1 MKHFYNFK
9 NSFFLLLSSFIGLTS
24 FAQVDMVASVD
35 VTPPVTNGQTFNYT
49 LGTVSAG
56 TVYNAVRVK
65 ITYDENIIQL
75 NSFTPSGVFNL
86 TAQNDTSVPGVIL
99 YDAAKSGANLNDN
112 QTIFTAEFEVLD
124 SGQNIIIVNDANL
137 SDGAFVSNP
146 VGNNV
151 LGTTND
157 IDFSTLS
164 TEDSELKNSLS
175 IYPNPAKDNLNIKLN
190 RSSFGLQ
197 SIKINSIDGKL
208 VKRLNVEGSYSE
220 AIRVDISDLRSAM
233 YFMTIISEDDRQ
245 ANYKFV
251 VK

>member
-1 MKHFYNFK
+1 MKKYYQLK
-9 NSFFLLLSSFIGLTS
+9 NSFFLLLFLFFSIVST
-24 FAQVDMVASVD
+24 AQVDLTASVD
-35 VTPPVTNGQTFNYT
+35 EIPPLTNGQTFNYSIESVGPAWVGVRIK
-49 LGTVSAG
+49 LI
-56 TVYNAVRVK
+56 YDPAV
-65 ITYDENIIQL
+65 IQL
-75 NSFTPSGVFNL
+75 NSLTPIYAFNIPL
-86 TAQNDTSVPGVIL
+86 VNDTATPGLIK
-99 YDAAKSGANLNDN
+99 YEGIDTSPISPDI
-112 QTIFTAEFEVLD
+112 TIFTIEFEVLD
-124 SGQNIIIVNDANL
+124 DTQTITVAHNYDP
-137 SDGAFVSNP
+137 SDGTV
-146 VGNNV
+146 VTNNSAV
-151 LGTTND
+151 DILGVANDIILAPLGT
-157 IDFSTLS
+157 
-164 TEDSELKNSLS
+164 EDNVFKNSLS

>member
-1 MKHFYNFK
+1 MKKYYQLK
-9 NSFFLLLSSFIGLTS
+9 NSFFLLLFLFFSIVST
-24 FAQVDMVASVD
+24 AQVDLTASVD
-35 VTPPVTNGQTFNYT
+35 EIPPLTNGQTFNYSIE
-49 LGTVSAG
+49 SAG
-56 TVYNAVRVK
+56 PAWVGVRIKLIYDPAV
-65 ITYDENIIQL
+65 IQL
-75 NSFTPSGVFNL
+75 NSLTPIYAFNIPL
-86 TAQNDTSVPGVIL
+86 VNDTATPGLIK
-99 YDAAKSGANLNDN
+99 YEGIDTSPISPDI
-112 QTIFTAEFEVLD
+112 TIFTIEFEVLD
-124 SGQNIIIVNDANL
+124 DTQTITVAHNYDP
-137 SDGAFVSNP
+137 SDGTV
-146 VGNNV
+146 VTNNSAV
-151 LGTTND
+151 DILGVANDIILAPLGT
-157 IDFSTLS
+157 
-164 TEDSELKNSLS
+164 EDNVFKNSLS